1 MPNAVAMNK
10 ALLLSLLLLL
20 PLAARAQSG
29 ALVPVNS
36 VVPTEAAKAAMAE
49 IDAAHRELGPQP
61 AGFFEGKSRTELML
75 MRQASQKKL
84 REAALKFYTENP
96 QDPMRWAAVL
106 RMLMIRGDFI
116 TGVKEGYDT
125 AAPAEGLKLV
135 IVDEAAK
142 AEWEKKLADIE
153 TAMAAAKDVPWE
165 VAEKKLALDVGNK
178 LSSALKAGKADDSS
192 LITATDELAAKF
204 PKGELALQ
212 SYLSL
217 LRASGAQGTD
227 REAAFW
233 QHLAKS
239 PNEKVRARGEAQLR
253 LVKAMNE
260 PMELKFTAV
269 DGREVDL
276 AALRGKVVLVD
287 FWATWCGPC
296 VAEIPNVKK
305 AYDAWHD
312 KGFEVIGISLDRP
325 DAKQKLVDFVKNKE
339 LPWPQYYYG
348 GEGQNP
354 ISAKFAVTAI
364 PAMFLVDREG
374 KLITTNARG
383 ERLEQE
389 LQRLLG
395 EGGKQ

>member
-1 MPNAVAMNK
+1 MNK
-10 ALLLSLLLLL
+10 ANAILLSLLL
-20 PLAARAQSG
+20 PLATAGAQSG
-29 ALVPVNS
+29 PIVPINS
-36 VVPTEAAKAAMAE
+36 VAASEAAKAAMAE

-61 AGFFEGKSRTELML
+61 AGFFEGKSRTQLMM

-106 RMLMIRGDFI
+106 RMFMIRGEFI
-116 TGVKEGYDT
+116 TGAKEGYDT
-125 AAPAEGLKLV
+125 AEPAAAMKLV

-142 AEWEKKLADIE
+142 AEWDKKLAELE
-153 TAMAAAKDVPWE
+153 TAMASAKDVPWE
-165 VAEKKLALDVGNK
+165 VGEKKLSLDVSTK
-178 LSSALKAGKADDSS
+178 LSAMLKAGKGEDPALLATADD
-192 LITATDELAAKF
+192 LAAKF
-204 PKGELALQ
+204 PKGALALQ
-212 SYLSL
+212 SYLSI
-217 LRASGAQGTD
+217 LRASGIQGTD

-233 QHLAKS
+233 QHLAQS
-239 PNEKVRARGEAQLR
+239 PNEKARTHAEAQLR
-253 LVKAMNE
+253 VVKAKSE

-305 AYDAWHD
+305 AYDTWHD

-325 DAKQKLVDFVKNKE
+325 DAKDKLTDFVKQKE
-339 LPWPQYYYG
+339 LPWPQYFHG
-348 GEGQNP
+348 GEGPNP
-354 ISAKFAVTAI
+354 MSAKFAVTSI
-364 PAMFLVDREG
+364 PAMFLVGPDG

-383 ERLEQE
+383 ERLEKE
-389 LQRLLG
+389 LERLLG
-395 EGGKQ
+395 EGGKH

>member
-1 MPNAVAMNK
+1 MNK
-10 ALLLSLLLLL
+10 AILLSLLL

-29 ALVPVNS
+29 PIVPINS
-36 VVPTEAAKAAMAE
+36 VAPSEVAKAAMAE

-61 AGFFEGKSRTELML
+61 AGFFDGKSRTELMM

-96 QDPMRWAAVL
+96 EDPMRWAAVL
-106 RMLMIRGDFI
+106 RMFMIRGEFV
-116 TGVKEGYDT
+116 TGTKEGYDT
-125 AAPAEGLKLV
+125 AEPKAAMDLL

-142 AEWEKKLADIE
+142 AEWDKKLADLE

-165 VAEKKLALDVGNK
+165 VSEKKLSLDVSNK
-178 LSSALKAGKADDSS
+178 LSVAFKAGKAADPAVMS
-192 LITATDELAAKF
+192 AHDELAAKF
-204 PKGELALQ
+204 PKGDLALQ

-217 LRASGAQGTD
+217 LRASGVQGTD

-233 QHLAKS
+233 QHLAES
-239 PNEKVRARGEAQLR
+239 PNESVRARGEAELR
-253 LVKAMNE
+253 VAKAAKE

-305 AYDAWHD
+305 AYDAWHA
-312 KGFEVIGISLDRP
+312 KGFEVIGISLDRA
-325 DAKQKLVDFVKNKE
+325 DAKQKLVDFVKKNE
-339 LPWPQYYYG
+339 LPWPQYYHE
-348 GEGQNP
+348 GEGAHP
-354 ISAKFAVTAI
+354 IATKYAINAI
-364 PAMFLVDREG
+364 PAMFLIDREG

-383 ERLEQE
+383 ERLERE
-389 LQRLLG
+389 LESLLG
-395 EGGKQ
+395 EGGKP